1 MSNAMPEPT
10 QPKVPDFAAV
20 AQATSGPS
28 IATLVHADSARN
40 TIGVDASL
48 INSQPPPMVAPST
61 APTVPDRPP
70 AAPDPVTGIILHK
83 THVHDFT
90 SEPQLAYPPEE
101 TALAVHVIGNSFVP
115 SSPTPSLVITN
126 APGHAIASM
135 IPSVTQHHPDGE
147 NPTHHLHAHWKLP
160 TANGEHQSPYLHKCT
175 CDVAKDNGDSNSL
188 LDTLNLEE
196 DSICSDLAIH
206 GNDGYVPSYAAVFG
220 QPTVG
225 KCILDLLVEP
235 PLVEPP
241 LAGTVPGNDENSMA
255 PIDLWTNL
263 NDPVDLV
270 HEDHLLP
277 SNNVPLLAHG
287 ITFPLASPCIGAR
300 TLLPQDTTLATNEKS
315 QEHHDYY
322 ESLQSQCT
330 LPVSYMAPTAC
341 TFAKPYASYLHGIEE
356 EIMFSSSSDKE
367 EYDDEDILLAIE
379 PCIPFAMQ
387 LFPHHDDIFLQALY
401 DLVPSSMEM
410 THRTHVLCPGDFSDG
425 EPSPVIATKPT
436 VKKPALG
443 EQELCRSPKNSTGLL
458 SDVSHSSSKYYQPIG
473 DVLVTVTTTAFWDL
487 EDGDFPNA
495 PYPQDEDIPVRN
507 MAHIHGSKYTKF
519 PVLPFVC
526 IKVAGY
532 TQGIHMSFKIPC
544 VTKLFAPS
552 FTVYGMLT
560 PLPFDRGKMVS
571 NLSPSYLYAA
581 SLQITSRPYQASL
594 VHLSLPPW
602 RALKCFCSHVIPYSS
617 LWGVTTRISP
627 TLHEPLP
634 STVSTCTLTLPECGL
649 PQESHVL
656 FLTSSN
662 ILPNKMV

>member
-1 MSNAMPEPT
+1 M
-10 QPKVPDFAAV
+10 
-20 AQATSGPS
+20 
-28 IATLVHADSARN
+28 
-40 TIGVDASL
+40 
-48 INSQPPPMVAPST
+48 
-61 APTVPDRPP
+61 
-70 AAPDPVTGIILHK
+70 
-83 THVHDFT
+83 
-90 SEPQLAYPPEE
+90 
-101 TALAVHVIGNSFVP
+101 
-115 SSPTPSLVITN
+115 
-126 APGHAIASM
+126 
-135 IPSVTQHHPDGE
+135 
-147 NPTHHLHAHWKLP
+147 
-160 TANGEHQSPYLHKCT
+160 
-175 CDVAKDNGDSNSL
+175 
-188 LDTLNLEE
+188 
-196 DSICSDLAIH
+196 
-206 GNDGYVPSYAAVFG
+206 
-220 QPTVG
+220 
-225 KCILDLLVEP
+225 
-235 PLVEPP
+235 
-241 LAGTVPGNDENSMA
+241 
-255 PIDLWTNL
+255 
-263 NDPVDLV
+263 
-270 HEDHLLP
+270 
-277 SNNVPLLAHG
+277 
-287 ITFPLASPCIGAR
+287 
-300 TLLPQDTTLATNEKS
+300 TLATNEKS

-322 ESLQSQCT
+322 ESLQSQFT

-341 TFAKPYASYLHGIEE
+341 TFAKPYASYLRGIEE

-519 PVLPFVC
+519 PVLLFVR

-617 LWGVTTRISP
+617 LWGVTTCISP

-662 ILPNKMV
+662 HLIWKYICF